1 MGCFGSSSRNLQQPT
16 FSAILT
22 EIFELVPREETLKE
36 FNKKSEI
43 MKYFNE
49 FAWEKINPQFKLEVK
64 TLIDH
69 IESYKIRL
77 IDSALYVESKI
88 KLSQNPII
96 IKMCMLILKELVLN
110 LDKFIQLKEINVQN
124 HFLEE
129 SKIEISQRSIQIEH
143 LQTLT
148 QVSDNFLKFELAFSN
163 IISQLIND
171 KMTYAMVWWNEFLET
186 LEQFSNKKANK
197 QFQSENIQCIL
208 TFLEYIIGTKLG
220 YQDHFEWVTKTNE
233 ETQTV
238 QELLDIILDPFIVM
252 SVYRNAFLR
261 IPQERLFVTKNQK
274 TLFNILLKD
283 HKKYASQPI
292 WHKLTET
299 FLERALNQQLYEELF
314 YMLFNNFDE
323 DYWKNP
329 SDIFQIT
336 SIVLEVAKQIHQL
349 PNTELFIFTKLVDYL
364 DTPNDKNAF
373 ESPSGPPLLK
383 KTSEYKNFNVNSNVK
398 NSIIKLLISLFNS
411 IETNQFILFQQTQTI
426 KAILNN
432 LRSNPEVET
441 INDTKLC
448 LIALLKQI
456 SSDTNS
462 VQSFIQQTL
471 TFSYN
476 YNLNLINNTAI
487 NIDILTN
494 LLIILHECILQL
506 ETFNSTIIITEEMIV
521 MLIEISEINHQI
533 SLKCAQIL
541 TSLFQLASKINSNEN
556 NEINSYLVPNSNII
570 GLSAYFL
577 SSSVLISY
585 NEPENAKTLINQ
597 FFDFIPGR
605 LTNQQIISIITYL
618 IDESSIKQG
627 NSKLAKS
634 NRKVNFDTYKDKELR
649 LCMII
654 KLISFM
660 DDEISK
666 DFNELLYSF
675 LGAQFQIYKKKGFG
689 AYQELS
695 NLLQKNNINTEIQE
709 ILSKCISIGPID
721 FDKIKKQFKENL
733 SNLNNYNGII
743 NLDDIQVKED
753 IERGSILNQSFQVP
767 SHIEVQLDESFE
779 QQLQTIKK
787 QKLKQEKLE
796 HLTTEQREMMEY

>member
-1 MGCFGSSSRNLQQPT
+1 MGCIGSSSRNLQQPT

-49 FAWEKINPQFKLEVK
+49 FDWAKIQAQFKLEVK

-96 IKMCMLILKELVLN
+96 IKMCMHILQELILN
-110 LDKFIQLKEINVQN
+110 LDKFIQLKEITVQN
-124 HFLEE
+124 QFLEE

-171 KMTYAMVWWNEFLET
+171 KMTYAMVWWNQFLET
-186 LEQFSNKKANK
+186 LESFSNKKANK

-208 TFLEYIIGTKLG
+208 TFLEFIIGTKLG
-220 YQDHFEWVTKTNE
+220 YQDHFEWVTKSNE
-233 ETQTV
+233 ESSTV
-238 QELLDIILDPFIVM
+238 QELLDVITDPFFVM

-261 IPQERLFVTKNQK
+261 IPQERLFVTKSQK
-274 TLFNILLKD
+274 ALFNILLKD
-283 HKKYASQPI
+283 HKKFTSQPI

-314 YMLFNNFDE
+314 QMLFNNFDE
-323 DYWKNP
+323 DYWKNHQ
-329 SDIFQIT
+329 DIFEIT
-336 SIVLEVAKQIHQL
+336 YIVLEVAKEIHQL
-349 PNTELFIFTKLVDYL
+349 SNTELFIFTKLIDYL

-373 ESPSGPPLLK
+373 ESPSGPTLLK
-383 KTSEYKNFNVNSNVK
+383 KTSEYKNFHVTSNVK
-398 NSIIKLLISLFNS
+398 NSVIKLLISLFNS
-411 IETNQFILFQQTQTI
+411 IETNQFILFQLNQTI
-426 KAILNN
+426 KAVLNN
-432 LRSNPEVET
+432 FRSNPEEET
-441 INDTKLC
+441 FNDTKLC

-494 LLIILHECILQL
+494 LLIILHECILKL

-521 MLIEISEINHQI
+521 MLIEIAEINHSI

-541 TSLFQLASKINSNEN
+541 TSLFLQAGKINSNEN
-556 NEINSYLVPNSNII
+556 NEVNSYLVPNSNII
-570 GLSAYFL
+570 GLSAFFL
-577 SSSVLISY
+577 SNSVLISY
-585 NEPENAKTLINQ
+585 NESENALINQ

-605 LTNQQIISIITYL
+605 LTNQQIISIIANL
-618 IDESSIKQG
+618 IDDSSIKQG
-627 NSKLAKS
+627 NNKLAKS
-634 NRKVNFDTYKDKELR
+634 NRKVNFDNFKDKELR

-666 DFNELLYSF
+666 DLNELLYSF
-675 LGAQFQIYKKKGFG
+675 LGAQFQNYKKKGFG
-689 AYQELS
+689 AYQDLS
-695 NLLQKNNINTEIQE
+695 NLLSKNNINTEIQE
-709 ILSKCISIGPID
+709 ILSKCISRTPID
-721 FDKIKKQFKENL
+721 FEKIKKQFKDNL
-733 SNLNNYNGII
+733 SNQNNQNGII

-753 IERGSILNQSFQVP
+753 IERGSILNQSFQAP

-787 QKLKQEKLE
+787 QKMKQEKLE

>member
-1 MGCFGSSSRNLQQPT
+1 MGCIGSTSRNLQQPT

-49 FAWEKINPQFKLEVK
+49 FDWAKIQPQFKLEVK

-96 IKMCMLILKELVLN
+96 IKMCMHILQELILN
-110 LDKFIQLKEINVQN
+110 LDKFIQLKEIPVQN
-124 HFLEE
+124 QVYEE

-171 KMTYAMVWWNEFLET
+171 KMTYAMVWWGQFLEI
-186 LEQFSNKKANK
+186 LESFSNKKANK

-220 YQDHFEWVTKTNE
+220 YSDQFDWVTKTNE
-233 ETQTV
+233 EMSAV
-238 QELLDIILDPFIVM
+238 QELLDLISDPFIVM
-252 SVYRNAFLR
+252 SVYKNAFLR
-261 IPQERLFVTKNQK
+261 IPQERLFVTKSQK
-274 TLFNILLKD
+274 ALFNILMKD
-283 HKKYASQPI
+283 HKKFVSQPI

-314 YMLFNNFDE
+314 LMLFNNFDE

-329 SDIFQIT
+329 QDIFDIT
-336 SIVLEVAKQIHQL
+336 YIVLEVAKQINQL
-349 PNTELFIFTKLVDYL
+349 SNTELFIFTKLVDYL
-364 DTPNDKNAF
+364 DTPNDKNSF
-373 ESPSGPPLLK
+373 ESPSAPPLLK
-383 KTSEYKNFNVNSNVK
+383 KTSEYKNIHVTSNVK
-398 NSIIKLLISLFNS
+398 NSVIKLLINLFNS

-432 LRSNPEVET
+432 LRANPEIET
-441 INDTKLC
+441 FNDTKLC

-462 VQSFIQQTL
+462 VQLFIQQIL
-471 TFSYN
+471 AFAYN

-487 NIDILTN
+487 NINILIN
-494 LLIILHECILQL
+494 LLIILLECIQKI
-506 ETFNSTIIITEEMIV
+506 ETYNSTIIITEEMIV
-521 MLIEISEINHQI
+521 MLIEIAEFDHQI
-533 SLKCAQIL
+533 SLKCAYIL
-541 TSLFQLASKINSNEN
+541 TSLFLQTGKINSNEN

-577 SSSVLISY
+577 SNTVLISY
-585 NEPENAKTLINQ
+585 NEPEYVRTLINQ

-605 LTNQQIISIITYL
+605 LNNQQIVSIIAYI
-618 IDESSIKQG
+618 IDDSSIKQG
-627 NSKLAKS
+627 NSKLSKS
-634 NRKVNFDTYKDKELR
+634 NRKINFDTFKDKELR

-654 KLISFM
+654 KLISYM

-689 AYQELS
+689 AYQDLQILLS
-695 NLLQKNNINTEIQE
+695 KNNINTEIQE
-709 ILSKCISIGPID
+709 ILSKCNQISQID
-721 FDKIKKQFKENL
+721 FEKIKKQFKDNL
-733 SNLNNYNGII
+733 SNQNNQNGII

-753 IERGSILNQSFQVP
+753 IERGSILNQSFQAP

-787 QKLKQEKLE
+787 QKMKQEKLE

>member
-1 MGCFGSSSRNLQQPT
+1 MGCIGSTSRNLQQPT

-49 FAWEKINPQFKLEVK
+49 FDWAKIQPQFKLEVK

-96 IKMCMLILKELVLN
+96 IKMCMHILQELILN
-110 LDKFIQLKEINVQN
+110 LDKFIQLKEIPVQN
-124 HFLEE
+124 QMYEE

-171 KMTYAMVWWNEFLET
+171 KMTYAMVWWSQFLET
-186 LEQFSNKKANK
+186 LESFSNKKANK

-220 YQDHFEWVTKTNE
+220 YSDQFEWVTKTNE
-233 ETQTV
+233 EMSAV
-238 QELLDIILDPFIVM
+238 QELLDLISDPFVVM
-252 SVYRNAFLR
+252 SVYKNAFLR
-261 IPQERLFVTKNQK
+261 IPQERLFVTKSQK
-274 TLFNILLKD
+274 ALFNILMKD
-283 HKKYASQPI
+283 HKKFASHPI

-314 YMLFNNFDE
+314 QMLFNNFDE

-329 SDIFQIT
+329 QDIFDIT
-336 SIVLEVAKQIHQL
+336 FIVLEVAKQINQL
-349 PNTELFIFTKLVDYL
+349 SNTELFIFTKLVDYL
-364 DTPNDKNAF
+364 DSPNDKNPF
-373 ESPSGPPLLK
+373 ESPSAPALMK
-383 KTSEYKNFNVNSNVK
+383 KTSEYKSFHVTSNVK

-426 KAILNN
+426 KAVLNN
-432 LRSNPEVET
+432 LRTNPDMET
-441 INDTKLC
+441 YNDTKLC

-456 SSDTNS
+456 SADTNS
-462 VQSFIQQTL
+462 VQLFIQQTL
-471 TFSYN
+471 TFTYH
-476 YNLNLINNTAI
+476 YNLSLLNNTAI
-487 NIDILTN
+487 NRDVLIN
-494 LLIILHECILQL
+494 LLIILHECILKI

-521 MLIEISEINHQI
+521 MLIEIAEQEYQI

-541 TSLFQLASKINSNEN
+541 TSLFLQAGKINSNEN
-556 NEINSYLVPNSNII
+556 NEINSYIVPNSNII

-577 SSSVLISY
+577 SNSVLISY
-585 NEPENAKTLINQ
+585 IEPEYVKTLINQ

-605 LTNQQIISIITYL
+605 LTNQQIVSIVAHL
-618 IDESSIKQG
+618 IDDSAVKLG

-634 NRKVNFDTYKDKELR
+634 NRKVNFDTYNDKELR

-654 KLISFM
+654 KLISFL
-660 DDEISK
+660 DDEMSK

-675 LGAQFQIYKKKGFG
+675 LGAQFQTYKKKGFG
-689 AYQELS
+689 AYQDLS
-695 NLLQKNNINTEIQE
+695 YLLWQNNINTEIQE
-709 ILSKCISIGPID
+709 ILSKCNAISTID
-721 FDKIKKQFKENL
+721 FEKIKKQFKDNL
-733 SNLNNYNGII
+733 SNQNNQNGII

-753 IERGSILNQSFQVP
+753 NERGSILNQSFQAP

-787 QKLKQEKLE
+787 QKMKQEKLE

>member
-1 MGCFGSSSRNLQQPT
+1 MGCIGSTSRNLQQPT

-22 EIFELVPREETLKE
+22 EIFELVPREESLKE

-49 FAWEKINPQFKLEVK
+49 FDWAKISSQFKLEVK

-96 IKMCMLILKELVLN
+96 IKMCMHILQELILN
-110 LDKFIQLKEINVQN
+110 LDKFIQLKEIPVQN
-124 HFLEE
+124 QFLEE

-171 KMTYAMVWWNEFLET
+171 KMTYAMVWWSQFLET
-186 LEQFSNKKANK
+186 LESFSNKKANK

-220 YQDHFEWVTKTNE
+220 YSDQFEWVTKTNE
-233 ETQTV
+233 EMSAV
-238 QELLDIILDPFIVM
+238 QELLDIISDPFVVM

-261 IPQERLFVTKNQK
+261 IPQERLFVTKSQK
-274 TLFNILLKD
+274 SLFNILMKD
-283 HKKYASQPI
+283 HKKFASQPI

-314 YMLFNNFDE
+314 QMLFNNFDE

-329 SDIFQIT
+329 LDIFDIT
-336 SIVLEVAKQIHQL
+336 YIVLEVAKEINQL
-349 PNTELFIFTKLVDYL
+349 SNTELFIFTKLVDYL
-364 DTPNDKNAF
+364 DTPNDKNPF
-373 ESPSGPPLLK
+373 ESPSAPPLLK
-383 KTSEYKNFNVNSNVK
+383 KTSEYKNFHVTSNVK

-426 KAILNN
+426 KAVLNN
-432 LRSNPEVET
+432 LRSNPESET
-441 INDTKLC
+441 FNDTQLC

-462 VQSFIQQTL
+462 VQSFIQQIL
-471 TFSYN
+471 TFTYN

-487 NIDILTN
+487 NIDILIN
-494 LLIILHECILQL
+494 LLIILHECMLKI

-521 MLIEISEINHQI
+521 MLIEIAEFNHQI

-541 TSLFQLASKINSNEN
+541 TSLFLLAGRINSNEN
-556 NEINSYLVPNSNII
+556 NEINSYLIPNSNII
-570 GLSAYFL
+570 GLSAFFL
-577 SSSVLISY
+577 SNSVLLSY
-585 NEPENAKTLINQ
+585 DQPADIRTLINQ

-605 LTNQQIISIITYL
+605 LTNQQIVSIIAYL
-618 IDESSIKQG
+618 IDDSSIKQG
-627 NSKLAKS
+627 NNKLAKS
-634 NRKVNFDTYKDKELR
+634 NRKVNFDQYKDKELR

-660 DDEISK
+660 DEEVSK
-666 DFNELLYSF
+666 EYNELLYSI
-675 LGAQFQIYKKKGFG
+675 LGAQFQTYKKKGFG
-689 AYQELS
+689 AYQDLS
-695 NLLQKNNINTEIQE
+695 SLLQKNTINTEIQE
-709 ILSKCISIGPID
+709 ILSKCTSISPID
-721 FDKIKKQFKENL
+721 FEKIKKQFKENL
-733 SNLNNYNGII
+733 SNQNNQNGII

-753 IERGSILNQSFQVP
+753 IERGSILNQSFQAP

-787 QKLKQEKLE
+787 QKMKQEKLE
-796 HLTTEQREMMEY
+796 HLTTEQRELMEY

>member
-1 MGCFGSSSRNLQQPT
+1 MGCIGSTSRNLQQPT

-49 FAWEKINPQFKLEVK
+49 FDWAKIQPQFKLEVK

-96 IKMCMLILKELVLN
+96 IKMCMHILQELILN
-110 LDKFIQLKEINVQN
+110 LDKFIQLKEIPVQN
-124 HFLEE
+124 QIYEE

-171 KMTYAMVWWNEFLET
+171 KMTYAMVWWGQFLET
-186 LEQFSNKKANK
+186 LESFSNKKANK

-220 YQDHFEWVTKTNE
+220 YSDQFEWVTKTNE
-233 ETQTV
+233 EMSAV
-238 QELLDIILDPFIVM
+238 QELLDLISDPFIVM
-252 SVYRNAFLR
+252 SVYKNAFLR
-261 IPQERLFVTKNQK
+261 IPQERLFVTKSQK
-274 TLFNILLKD
+274 ALFNILMKD
-283 HKKYASQPI
+283 HKKFISQPI

-314 YMLFNNFDE
+314 LMLFNNFDE

-329 SDIFQIT
+329 QDIFDIT
-336 SIVLEVAKQIHQL
+336 YIVLEVAKQINQL
-349 PNTELFIFTKLVDYL
+349 SNTELFIFTKLVDYL
-364 DTPNDKNAF
+364 DTPNDKNSF
-373 ESPSGPPLLK
+373 ESPSAPPLLK
-383 KTSEYKNFNVNSNVK
+383 KTSEYKNIHVTSNVK
-398 NSIIKLLISLFNS
+398 NSVIKLLINLFNS

-432 LRSNPEVET
+432 LRANPEIET
-441 INDTKLC
+441 FNDTKLC

-462 VQSFIQQTL
+462 VQLFIQQIL
-471 TFSYN
+471 AFAYN

-487 NIDILTN
+487 NIDILIN
-494 LLIILHECILQL
+494 LLIILHECIQKI

-521 MLIEISEINHQI
+521 MLIEIAEFDHQI

-541 TSLFQLASKINSNEN
+541 TSLFLQAGKINSNEN

-577 SSSVLISY
+577 SNSVLISY
-585 NEPENAKTLINQ
+585 NEPEYVRTLINQ

-605 LTNQQIISIITYL
+605 LNNQQIVSIIAYI
-618 IDESSIKQG
+618 IDDSSIKQG
-627 NSKLAKS
+627 NSKLSKS
-634 NRKVNFDTYKDKELR
+634 NRKINFDTFKDKELR

-654 KLISFM
+654 KLISYM

-689 AYQELS
+689 AYQDLQILLS
-695 NLLQKNNINTEIQE
+695 KNNINTEIQE
-709 ILSKCISIGPID
+709 ILSKCNLISQID
-721 FDKIKKQFKENL
+721 FEKIKKQFKDNL
-733 SNLNNYNGII
+733 SNQNNQNGII

-753 IERGSILNQSFQVP
+753 IERGSILNQSFQAP

-787 QKLKQEKLE
+787 QKMKQEKLE